1 MIARLGFAIASHLDP
16 EILLIDEI
24 LSVGDL
30 AFQLKCNAKI
40 DEFKRQQ
47 VTMVLVSHAM
57 DHVQRL
63 CDRVIWL
70 EKGRIVGE
78 GAPSMIVAE
87 YEKSA
92 QLRHVESRP
101 SAA

>member
-1 MIARLGFAIASHLDP
+1 MNVV
-16 EILLIDEI
+16 ILM
-24 LSVGDL
+24 VACL
-30 AFQLKCNAKI
+30 A
-40 DEFKRQQ
+40 
-47 VTMVLVSHAM
+47 
-57 DHVQRL
+57 

-78 GAPSMIVAE
+78 GAPSLIVAE

-92 QLRHVESRP
+92 QLRHVEIRP